1 MITIETEVKWG
12 PIGQEVY
19 ERTYRRVKEN
29 GEYEEWADTVRR
41 VVEGNTNLVPDRYIE
56 AGERYKLFEL
66 IYNFKAIPAGRH
78 LWVSGVPGRQF
89 LFNCHRAAF
98 TDNLTDHFTF
108 TFDEL
113 MKGGGVGANYS
124 LRYIEG
130 MPALTSKVDLHIV
143 CDPEHPDYEELKN
156 AGVLSTEYSHKWD
169 GCLRVSDDRE
179 GWVQA
184 LEITLG
190 AFAFTLPV
198 SPTTIVVDVSIV
210 RERGSRIRGFG
221 GTASGPLALA
231 LMLRNVA
238 NIGNR
243 VAEAGRQFSS
253 MECMEIDH
261 AIAECVVAGNV
272 RRSARMSIK
281 SWRDPDILAFIE
293 CKLDASQHW
302 STNISVEIDDDFLL
316 ALKKKSHKLHNH
328 AQEVYRRVVAGMLE
342 NGEPGFYNI
351 SLASEGELG
360 DVGSTNPCGEIALE
374 PWENCNLGHI
384 NVNAFVDD
392 FEGSKEAFRLMARF
406 LIRATFG
413 DIPNPLQKEV
423 VERNRRIGVGFFG
436 FQGWLNRQGIVYSSS
451 HSNRYVRKTLRDW
464 KATVDKAI
472 AHYCHELR
480 IPRCIK
486 GTTLAPTGSIA
497 NLPGESA
504 SGQTIYAPWF
514 ARLVRFSADDP
525 KVAEYAAEGY
535 EVEDCIYSPNTKVVK
550 FYVED
555 PLVQQVIDAGYDP
568 EIVEGAN
575 DVSLGD
581 MLAVQAMFQECYA
594 DNAVS
599 FTVNVEPDKQQRL
612 NLKKQIAQGVDA
624 YALKIGPASDETVDA
639 AAKTIIH
646 YLPHLKG
653 TTIMVDGSR
662 PQAPLQRITK
672 EEFDQAE
679 YEKEFG
685 QGELAC
691 GPVGCPIK

>member
-1 MITIETEVKWG
+1 MVTINTDVKWG

-29 GEYEEWADTVRR
+29 GEHEEWADTVRR
-41 VVEGNTNLVPDRYIE
+41 VVEGNTNLVDDRYIE
-56 AGERYKLFEL
+56 SSERDKLFEL

-98 TDNLTDHFTF
+98 TDRLSEHFTF

-124 LRYIEG
+124 LRYIDV
-130 MPALTSKVDLHIV
+130 MPKLENKVDLHIV
-143 CDPEHPDYEELKN
+143 CDPEHADYAELKN
-156 AGVLSTEYSHKWD
+156 AGVLSKDFSHQWD
-169 GCLRVSDDRE
+169 GCFRVPDTRE
-179 GWVQA
+179 GWVEGQK
-184 LEITLG
+184 LVLDSFVDGDDTD
-190 AFAFTLPV
+190 
-198 SPTTIVVDVSIV
+198 VVVIDVSIV

-231 LMLRNVA
+231 LMLHNIA
-238 NIGNR
+238 KIGNE
-243 VAEAGRQFSS
+243 VAESKRQLTSQ
-253 MECMEIDH
+253 ECMAIDH
-261 AIAECVVAGNV
+261 YIAECVVAGNV

-281 SWRDPDILAFIE
+281 SWKDADIIAFIE
-293 CKLDASQHW
+293 CKSDFSMHW
-302 STNISVEIDDDFLL
+302 STNISVEIDDDFFV
-316 ALKKKSHKLHNH
+316 ALKKKSHGLHNH
-328 AQEVYRRVVAGMLE
+328 AKDVYKRVVAGMLE

-374 PWENCNLGHI
+374 PWENCNLGHV
-384 NVNAFVDD
+384 NVNEFHDD

-413 DIPNPLQKEV
+413 DVPNPLQREV
-423 VERNRRIGVGFFG
+423 VDRNRRIGVGFFG
-436 FQGWLNRQGIVYSSS
+436 FQGWLNKQEIVYSQS

-464 KATVDKAI
+464 KAVVDKAC
-472 AHYCHELR
+472 ALYARELR
-480 IPRCIK
+480 IPVPIK
-486 GTTLAPTGSIA
+486 NSTLAPTGSIA
-497 NLPGESA
+497 NLPGAPA
-504 SGQTIYAPWF
+504 SGQTIYAPWM
-514 ARLVRFSADDP
+514 VRRVRYSADDP
-525 KVAEYAAEGY
+525 QVQEYIEQGY

-555 PLVQQVIDAGYDP
+555 PLVQELRDLGIDP

-575 DVSLGD
+575 DVSLAD
-581 MLAVQAMFQECYA
+581 MLAVQSMLQECYA

-599 FTVNVEPDKQQRL
+599 FTVNIEPDEQQVM
-612 NLKKQIAQGVDA
+612 NLEQQVYNGVNA
-624 YALKIGPASDETVDA
+624 YDLRIGPAHESTVDA

-662 PQAPLQRITK
+662 PQSPLERISK
-672 EEFDQAE
+672 EEFDLAE
-679 YEKEFG
+679 SVKEFG

-691 GPVGCPIK
+691 SVNGCPIK

>member
-1 MITIETEVKWG
+1 MEPKWG
-12 PIGQEVY
+12 PIGVDVY
-19 ERTYRRVKEN
+19 NRTYRRVKEN
-29 GEYEEWADTVRR
+29 GENEQWHDTVRR
-41 VVEGNTNLVPDRYIE
+41 VVEGNTGLVADRYIE
-56 AGERYKLFEL
+56 PNEREKLFEL
-66 IYNFKAIPAGRH
+66 ISEFKMLPAGRH

-98 TDNLTDHFTF
+98 TERLADHFTF

-124 LRYIEG
+124 LRYIDV
-130 MPALTSKVDLHIV
+130 MPKIESQVDLHIV
-143 CDPEHPDYEELKN
+143 CDPEHPDYAELVE
-156 AGVLSTEYSHKWD
+156 AGVLSDDYSYKWD
-169 GCLRVSDDRE
+169 GCFRVPDTRE
-179 GWVQA
+179 GWVEALRDVLTSATQA
-184 LEITLG
+184 FE
-190 AFAFTLPV
+190 PV
-198 SPTTIVVDVSIV
+198 TVVVDVSIV
-210 RERGSRIRGFG
+210 RGRGEPIRGFG
-221 GTASGPLALA
+221 GTASGPKALA
-231 LMLRNVA
+231 EMLMYVNGVLNEVA
-238 NIGNR
+238 VSNR
-243 VAEAGRQFSS
+243 QLTSL
-253 MECMEIDH
+253 ECMTIDH
-261 AIAECVVAGNV
+261 YIAECVVAGNV

-281 SWRDPDILAFIE
+281 SWKDADIIAFIQ
-293 CKLDASQHW
+293 CKADASLHW
-302 STNISVEIDDDFLL
+302 STNISVEIDDEFFV
-316 ALKKKSHKLHNH
+316 ALKKKSHKLNKH
-328 AQEVYRRVVAGMLE
+328 AQDVYKRVVTGMLE

-413 DIPNPLQKEV
+413 DVPNPLQREV
-423 VERNRRIGVGFFG
+423 VDRNRRIGVGFFG

-464 KATVDKAI
+464 KAVVDKAC
-472 AHYCHELR
+472 ALYARELR
-480 IPRCIK
+480 IPVPIK
-486 GTTLAPTGSIA
+486 NSTLAPTGSIA
-497 NLPGESA
+497 NLPGETA
-504 SGQTIYAPWF
+504 SGQTCYAPWMK
-514 ARLVRFSADDP
+514 RRVRYSADDP
-525 KVAEYAAEGY
+525 QVQEYIDQGY
-535 EVEDCIYSPNTKVVK
+535 HVEDCIYSPNTKVVT

-555 PLVQQVIDAGYDP
+555 PLVAQVIDAGYDA
-568 EIVEGAN
+568 ELVEGAS

-599 FTVNVEPDKQQRL
+599 FTVNIEPDAQQVA
-612 NLKKQIAQGVDA
+612 NLKRQVDEGVSVYD
-624 YALKIGPASDETVDA
+624 LKIGPAEESTVDA

-662 PQAPLQRITK
+662 PQAPLERIT
-672 EEFDQAE
+672 QAE
-679 YEKEFG
+679 FQEAEYAKEFG

-691 GPVGCPIK
+691 SANGCPIR